1 MAQSI
6 KGKVAIITGAS
17 SGIGETA
24 ARRLTAEG
32 AKVVLVA
39 RSGEKLQ
46 ALAKELGKDALAV
59 PTDLTKGADVD
70 AMAAAALKR
79 FGQIDILF
87 ANAGSHMHGDVVNEN
102 PDDWDAMISVNVN
115 GAFRCVRA
123 VLPGMIAR
131 RSGDIVMT
139 SSISGHQAIQWEPV
153 YSATKHAVQSFVH
166 GTRRQI
172 APHNLRIGA
181 IAPGM
186 VLNALWGHTDPKE
199 IEKRRAA
206 HAGLLNEDVVDGL
219 MFMLTRPAHVTIR
232 DMVMLP
238 QNQDL

>member
-39 RSGEKLQ
+39 RSGDKLQ
-46 ALAKELGKDALAV
+46 ALAKELGKDTLAV
-59 PTDLTKGADVD
+59 PTDLTKGADID

-102 PDDWDAMISVNVN
+102 PRPVTMRGYAMGV
-115 GAFRCVRA
+115 RCV
-123 VLPGMIAR
+123 LAR
-131 RSGDIVMT
+131 
-139 SSISGHQAIQWEPV
+139 
-153 YSATKHAVQSFVH
+153 
-166 GTRRQI
+166 
-172 APHNLRIGA
+172 
-181 IAPGM
+181 
-186 VLNALWGHTDPKE
+186 
-199 IEKRRAA
+199 
-206 HAGLLNEDVVDGL
+206 
-219 MFMLTRPAHVTIR
+219 
-232 DMVMLP
+232 
-238 QNQDL
+238 